1 MVRHNNEIPHQ
12 HFHKDWDKRV
22 KTWFN
27 QPAQKKIRRDRR
39 KEKAAAIAPRPVSGD
54 LKPVVHCPT
63 RKYNSKVKL
72 GRGFSLAELAAA
84 KISAK
89 VAPTIGISVDH
100 RRTNKS
106 QETLDANVKR
116 LVEYKNKLVVFPKRS
131 GKKAVKKGDT
141 PNSAKKELG
150 QSKADVNALPA
161 AEPAVTT
168 GAVTEEMKEF
178 KAYATLRHARNEAR
192 LFGLRIKKK
201 KAEAEKDD

>member
-27 QPAQKKIRRDRR
+27 QPAQKKIRRDKR
-39 KEKAAAIAPRPVSGD
+39 KEKAAAIAPRPASGD
-54 LKPVVHCPT
+54 LRPVVRCPT

-72 GRGFSLAELAAA
+72 GRGFSLAELKAA

-89 VAPTIGISVDH
+89 VASTIGISVDH

-106 QETLDANVKR
+106 QEAMDANVAR
-116 LVEYKNKLVVFPKRS
+116 LAEYKDKLVVFPKKS
-131 GKKAVKKGDT
+131 GKKAVKKGDS
-141 PNSAKKELG
+141 PNSAKKDLA
-150 QSKADVNALPA
+150 QKADVNVLPA
-161 AEPAVTT
+161 ATPAVTT

-178 KAYATLRHARNEAR
+178 KAYATLRHARNESR

-201 KAEAEKDD
+201 KEAEEDTK